1 MTDTAT
7 VFRLSVVR
15 LWLLAAVAHILFAVL
30 MVLAVG
36 LSGREVDPVA
46 LACVA
51 VMPAF
56 YWVVYGVMFRVTV
69 SPAGLEWMGMDGQR
83 TFARWDQFRAATP
96 ARWLGFPQVRLDF
109 EHAGVLWGSWIPLT
123 LSDPGGFADALRE
136 HAGPDH
142 PITRAVEGLLVS

>member
-15 LWLLAAVAHILFAVL
+15 LWLLAAVAHLLLAVL

-36 LSGREVDPVA
+36 LSGREVNPVA

-51 VMPAF
+51 VGPAF
-56 YWVVYGVMFRVTV
+56 YWVVYGVTFRVTV
-69 SPAGLEWMGMDGQR
+69 SSAGLEWMGLDGQR
-83 TFARWDQFRAATP
+83 TFAQWDQFRAATP
-96 ARWLGFPQVRLDF
+96 ARWLGLSQVGLDF
-109 EHAGVLWGSWIPLT
+109 EHAGRLWRSWIPLT

-142 PITRAVEGLLVS
+142 PLTRAVEGPPVS